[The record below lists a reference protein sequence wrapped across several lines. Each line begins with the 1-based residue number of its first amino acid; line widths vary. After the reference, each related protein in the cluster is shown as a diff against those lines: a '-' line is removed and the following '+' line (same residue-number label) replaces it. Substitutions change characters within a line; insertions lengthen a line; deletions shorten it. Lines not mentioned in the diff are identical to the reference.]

1 MTRRL
6 TGGRKKPEERIL
18 VTPPQNLTASFSPD
32 FFDRK
37 DITWSVDDPA
47 VATVDGEN
55 RSAGV
60 SVRKDAK
67 WIQDIMETDDG
78 IRTNEPY
85 AVLGGS
91 GSREAKV
98 TVTADDMLG
107 NRQTAI
113 DIVINFVTEDQ
124 TEVYAEGV
132 ITEPQTHEFRTG
144 MYEKR

>member
-1 MTRRL
+1 M
-6 TGGRKKPEERIL
+6 
-18 VTPPQNLTASFSPD
+18 
-32 FFDRK
+32 
-37 DITWSVDDPA
+37 DDPA

-67 WIQDIMETDDG
+67 WIQDIIETDNG

-91 GSREAKV
+91 GSRETKV

-107 NRQTAI
+107 NRQAANCN
-113 DIVINFVTEDQ
+113 IVINFVTEDQ

-132 ITEPQTHEFRTG
+132 ITEPQTMNFELECTKSG
-144 MYEKR
+144 KRSSPDVYKRQI